1 MDFVDM
7 DRERYQDTFMD
18 DCNSMGDTC
27 SKGYMD
33 SFLGSSYRDN
43 RSLRDGRGQAF
54 DINCY

>member
-1 MDFVDM
+1 M